1 MEAPSSPLV
10 GVAQFSEAAKS
21 VMFSAFNLHLLGINA
36 RVMAT
41 KLGTEGRA
49 FGVLSAE
56 WVTLGQLFDT
66 SMRSLQALTETIV
79 RDISRSMIGR
89 KRRALLG
96 ECQADLKQF
105 ASLVQGSADQREQAN
120 VASTRQSLRKVI
132 DEALRGCMLGRVIAS
147 SAKIEAAWNP
157 SSRQMLEALA
167 SEFEGHLATI
177 LLPLRTLDTLERRGL
192 S

>member
-1 MEAPSSPLV
+1 MEAPNSPLV

-41 KLGTEGRA
+41 KLGTEGKA

-56 WVTLGQLFDT
+56 WVTLGQLFDA
-66 SMRSLQALTETIV
+66 SMRSLQALTENIV

-89 KRRALLG
+89 KRRALLD
-96 ECQADLKQF
+96 ECHADLKQF
-105 ASLVQGSADQREQAN
+105 ARTFDSAIQREQAT
-120 VASTRQSLRKVI
+120 VISTRQSLRKVI

-157 SSRQMLEALA
+157 SSRHLLEALA
-167 SEFEGHLATI
+167 AEFEAHLATI
-177 LLPLRTLDTLERRGL
+177 LPPLRTLDLLERRGL